1 MVRMANSLVERV
13 NTVEDFLNFLTAK
26 GFHFGEDVIGFI
38 EFGQHYTSASDEL
51 VNVAIEITLKAQ
63 KEFDGSF
70 FISLLERCKEHHVMT
85 RTEALSL
92 ARRIEII

>member
-1 MVRMANSLVERV
+1 MANSLVKRV
-13 NTVEDFLNFLTAK
+13 NTVKDFLDYLTTK
-26 GFHFGEDVIGFI
+26 GFHFGEEAIGFI

-70 FISLLERCKEHHVMT
+70 FISLLERCKEHHVIN
-85 RTEALSL
+85 RREALSL
-92 ARRIEII
+92 ARQIHII